1 MERYENLELEIIE
14 FERDDVIVTSVL
26 GPIMPAMLDEDTLF
40 SDMWNE
46 EDE

>member
-1 MERYENLELEIIE
+1 MERYEALELEIIE

-26 GPIMPAMLDEDTLF
+26 LPIMPATLDEDTLF
-40 SDMWNE
+40 SDLWNE